1 MTKHFHWAV
10 WIDHREARLVSFS
23 DSAAEQQVLHAHGGG
38 ERLHHRAG
46 PGNDGRAPDLRR
58 FYDEVARHLAEAG
71 EILVTG
77 PGTAKTELIHHLE
90 QKHPAVA
97 RRVVKVETLDHPTD
111 GQLLALARR
120 QFKAIDRMLPRT

>member
-1 MTKHFHWAV
+1 MLEIAQPEPSAIQDLAYDALDRPEELDEPGRASEIV
-10 WIDHREARLVSFS
+10 AEAW
-23 DSAAEQQVLHAHGGG
+23 E
-38 ERLHHRAG
+38 
-46 PGNDGRAPDLRR
+46 GRAPDLRR

-90 QKHPAVA
+90 EKHPAVA

-111 GQLLALARR
+111 GQLLALARK
-120 QFKAIDRMLPRT
+120 QFKAIDRMLPRS